1 MATQLRW
8 LQGVK
13 NWFQSLNEEGS
24 LKGVKMGG
32 GEGNCFLIDCSFGRE
47 RGRVGGA
54 LSNEIR

>member
-1 MATQLRW
+1 MASRGEKLVTKSQR
-8 LQGVK
+8 GRGFK
-13 NWFQSLNEEGS
+13 RRENG
-24 LKGVKMGG
+24 GG